1 MAVATAGQVNGF
13 RRQARPQEYDDTT
26 YFYCTFRG
34 EIMSKFDA
42 QFAGRLDGQTV
53 LVTGAKGGIGLETAQ
68 GVGNSG
74 ATVLVHARGVNDAR
88 SAVDLLGQRG
98 NGKGHYLAVAGDL
111 GSLAGV
117 RELVAAVHEAAP
129 KGLNGL
135 VNNAGAAFSTKALSP
150 DGYERTIAINHV
162 ALAALTDGLLDL
174 LRKGADT
181 FATPSRVVNMT
192 AIIESKGKPITD
204 WSYPGKYKQIQAYG
218 TAKLLALM
226 YTYAQARRH
235 DGDGLTFNAVS
246 PGAVKTTLGSKA
258 GGPFRIIQAVTN
270 PFVPPPEKGSRGCV
284 RLMADPELATA
295 TGGYYS
301 SAKLKKSS
309 KQSQDAAIQDRIYAQ
324 TERELRAHA

>member
-1 MAVATAGQVNGF
+1 
-13 RRQARPQEYDDTT
+13 
-26 YFYCTFRG
+26 
-34 EIMSKFDA
+34 MSKFDA

-53 LVTGAKGGIGLETAQ
+53 LVTGAKGGIGYETVQ
-68 GVGNSG
+68 GIGNSG
-74 ATVLVHARGVNDAR
+74 ATVLVHARRADEAQR
-88 SAVDLLGQRG
+88 AVDQLVTIG
-98 NGKGHYLAVAGDL
+98 NGNGRYLPIAGNL

-117 RELVAAVHEAAP
+117 REVVGAVREVAP

-135 VNNAGAAFSTKALSP
+135 VNNAGAAFSSKALSP

-174 LRKGADT
+174 LRKGADD
-181 FATPSRVVNMT
+181 FAVPSRVVNMT
-192 AIIESKGKPITD
+192 ALVESRGKPITD
-204 WSYPGKYKQIQAYG
+204 WSYPGKYKQIQAYAD
-218 TAKLLALM
+218 AKLLALL

-235 DGDGLTFNAVS
+235 EGEGLTLNAVS
-246 PGAVKTTLGSKA
+246 PGAVKTSLGSKA
-258 GGPFRIIQAVTN
+258 GGPFKMIEALTN

-309 KQSQDAAIQDRIYAQ
+309 EKSRDHDAQDRVWEQ
-324 TERELRAHA
+324 TERELNSHN